1 MKIKRI
7 VEVFILLLILTAC
20 TDNLYVKSGMYTPDL
35 TIDTSDAI
43 NTGEDATFNLSSI
56 SSRKDGEINIFVKL
70 EDTEGV
76 NIGKNKTILK
86 SLDEDEIERLIET
99 LHFLKKNRMLA
110 SFLNEPCSNDMAK
123 KAKDTAI
130 FYSAVLKANLESL
143 DEMTSFLIKEL
154 GGSNEEIKFFQGF
167 IKGLEDYQENTE
179 TRQWTNG
186 DFIFTQTITNLF
198 GGVVDLLNPVCSM
211 VKITGDVVLDDFLN
225 NINSSTSTYRDDIIN
240 AIKDAKKAGT
250 LASILVDNLAFVDS
264 VGSIT
269 DGNLGLP
276 TIGDIIGSLI

>member
-7 VEVFILLLILTAC
+7 VEVFILLLILVSC

-43 NTGEDATFNLSSI
+43 NTGEDATFNLSEI
-56 SSRKDGEINIFVKL
+56 SSRKGNKTKINISFNEA
-70 EDTEGV
+70 EDTR
-76 NIGKNKTILK
+76 KNRTILK

-99 LHFLKKNRMLA
+99 LHFLKKNCKLT
-110 SFLNEPCSNDMAK
+110 SFLNAPCSEEMAQ

-130 FYSAVLKANLESL
+130 FYSAVLKANLDGL
-143 DEMTSFLIKEL
+143 NQMIQLLVKEL
-154 GGSNEEIKFFQGF
+154 GGEVNSEAEGF
-167 IKGLEDYQENTE
+167 LGDISESLKNYQETAE

-186 DFIFTQTITNLF
+186 DFIFAQTITNLF
-198 GGVVDLLNPVCSM
+198 GGVVDIMQPIGYIL
-211 VKITGDVVLDDFLN
+211 GDAGAIALENLTTSIN
-225 NINSSTSTYRDDIIN
+225 NHKTELTD
-240 AIKDAKKAGT
+240 AIKNKEAGT
-250 LASILVDNLAFVDS
+250 LTSILVDNLAFVDS

-269 DGNLGLP
+269 DGSLGLP